1 MAKTKSQGRRKSH
14 PTGGSAPEIN
24 IRMYRVGF
32 GDCFLV
38 TLAGKYHIL
47 VDCGV
52 HNKGNIA
59 VDGESLIDKAFHNIQ
74 SVTGGTLHLVIAT
87 HAHQDHV
94 SGYGK
99 FADEFRKFHVGEVWM
114 PWTDDLNNSTA
125 RKWHKKKTALV
136 GLLGSHFAAT
146 GDLEALA
153 AVQNA
158 EPNGAAMSALRDG
171 FGSGK
176 VRYLKAGDSA
186 ETPGGIQGFSAR
198 ILGPP
203 EDQSFISRMDP
214 PGGDHYLR
222 MVADTLEGGKVQPFA
237 SWQLKAKSLLPNWPK
252 LDARVIAALKES
264 TSFAARDVAF
274 SLDKLLNNTSIVA
287 LFSWRGKH
295 LLFPGDAQYGDW
307 SSWYKKSGSE
317 VLSDICFYKVAH
329 HGSWYATPKGAVELM
344 PEHGFAAMMS
354 TQSVPWPSIPR
365 EGLMEGLTERT
376 GGRVARSDS
385 IPVPGKAPQG
395 PALKLGKDFKPG
407 QYSQGEFWIDCTI
420 A

>member
-125 RKWHKKKTALV
+125 RKCA
-136 GLLGSHFAAT
+136 SSPAC
-146 GDLEALA
+146 
-153 AVQNA
+153 
-158 EPNGAAMSALRDG
+158 DG
-171 FGSGK
+171 
-176 VRYLKAGDSA
+176 RL
-186 ETPGGIQGFSAR
+186 
-198 ILGPP
+198 
-203 EDQSFISRMDP
+203 
-214 PGGDHYLR
+214 
-222 MVADTLEGGKVQPFA
+222 
-237 SWQLKAKSLLPNWPK
+237 
-252 LDARVIAALKES
+252 
-264 TSFAARDVAF
+264 
-274 SLDKLLNNTSIVA
+274 
-287 LFSWRGKH
+287 
-295 LLFPGDAQYGDW
+295 
-307 SSWYKKSGSE
+307 
-317 VLSDICFYKVAH
+317 
-329 HGSWYATPKGAVELM
+329 
-344 PEHGFAAMMS
+344 
-354 TQSVPWPSIPR
+354 
-365 EGLMEGLTERT
+365 
-376 GGRVARSDS
+376 
-385 IPVPGKAPQG
+385 
-395 PALKLGKDFKPG
+395 
-407 QYSQGEFWIDCTI
+407 
-420 A
+420 